1 MKLGSLYPAA
11 SNRRGMT
18 DKNKIYRTENKNQN
32 TIKIQKRT
40 ERIYYMQTRFYRGS
54 RFFIFSISM
63 VIFAIFSIYLLIMG
77 AFVWFNGGCSAFEQM
92 PLILR
97 GICMLLS
104 VILLTMAY
112 CLVGKKLVSLPKQK
126 LKQIAIIAGACMFVL
141 QMVFVM
147 LAKAGIRYDS
157 LKVVDE
163 AIALFS
169 QRGIQ
174 ETDLEGYFARY
185 ANNYAMTIM
194 THWFI
199 KIFRMIGLI
208 RQDFSNAVI
217 VLQFINVL
225 FVDVAF
231 AGCYAFLDKYFSKT
245 TAVLFLLYMVF
256 NPLSYVWL
264 PFYYTNT
271 CSMAFAIWGI
281 YLLYAVFDLI
291 CEKNNKIARQTK
303 KHKVEIEE
311 NVEQSEIQVAA
322 IEENIKK
329 SETDDGFIQQ
339 KHNNI
344 KRILYTMLAGI
355 FFYFGYKI
363 RATVAIALIAAV
375 IGLYCR
381 EKRINLKSFIFALLL
396 FCISFGGTKII
407 YGVVENHYLAFDETD
422 TAFPLTHWISMGLN
436 ELGDGSF
443 NANDEQR
450 TMSYPTAQEK
460 KDATVSLMK
469 ERADQLG
476 VLGIAK
482 LYMRKLSNTYA
493 DGAGGYHSELNIS
506 SDYGLLWQ
514 IVYGV
519 HRDPVLLWTQ
529 IFYLMSLLCSVF
541 AVVSFF
547 QKRLPVEGFVL
558 LLLLTGSYLF
568 QMIWES
574 ATIYSI
580 GTMYLNGCM
589 VALGLPMWKMKH
601 PAENEIKKN
610 SLIPVDDVVE
620 EYTSIE
626 DTTEKQKLLSAN
638 IFGKNREYKKTY
650 GKVFSFCVILFG
662 ILGLGI
668 LIGKLV
674 KTDYVE
680 VSVSVDQFLF
690 QAQEYPAL
698 SYGQC
703 ITQTFESEKDFSIIS
718 FQVRNLSGEYNDSVY
733 LVSLC
738 DQNGNCLQQQQ
749 LIGSETKDYGF
760 CPLCFQNVPGITKYE
775 IRIEKESG
783 EDDLI
788 FLYYDTGHYDTYQK
802 GKMTGP
808 MIEGELA
815 DLLFEV
821 YDREEE

>member
-1 MKLGSLYPAA
+1 
-11 SNRRGMT
+11 
-18 DKNKIYRTENKNQN
+18 
-32 TIKIQKRT
+32 
-40 ERIYYMQTRFYRGS
+40 MQTKFYRGS

-63 VIFAIFSIYLLIMG
+63 AIFATFSMYLLIMG
-77 AFVWFNGGCSAFEQM
+77 AFVWFNGGCSAFEQL
-92 PLILR
+92 PVILR

-104 VILLTMAY
+104 VMLLTMGY
-112 CLVGKKLVSLPKQK
+112 FFLGKKLISLPEQK
-126 LKQIAIIAGACMFVL
+126 LKQIAMMTGACMFVL

-169 QRGIQ
+169 QPGIQ

-231 AGCYAFLDKYFSKT
+231 AGCYAFINKYFSKAK
-245 TAVLFLLYMVF
+245 AVLFLLYMVF

-291 CEKNNKIARQTK
+291 CEKNDKIAKQAETK
-303 KHKVEIEE
+303 IV
-311 NVEQSEIQVAA
+311 
-322 IEENIKK
+322 
-329 SETDDGFIQQ
+329 
-339 KHNNI
+339 
-344 KRILYTMLAGI
+344 LYTMLAGI
-355 FFYFGYKI
+355 IFYFGYKL
-363 RATVAIALIAAV
+363 RATVAIALIATV

-381 EKRINLKSFIFALLL
+381 GKRINLKSFILVLLL
-396 FCISFGGTKII
+396 FSISFGGTKII
-407 YGVVENHYLAFDETD
+407 YGAVEDHYLAFDETD
-422 TAFPLTHWISMGLN
+422 TAFPLTHWIAMGLN

-450 TMSYPTAQEK
+450 TMSYLTAQEK
-460 KDATVSLMK
+460 KDATVSLLK
-469 ERADQLG
+469 ERANELG
-476 VLGIAK
+476 ALGIAK

-506 SDYGLLWQ
+506 SDYGMLWQ

-529 IFYLMSLLCSVF
+529 IFYLMSILCSIF

-589 VALGLPMWKMKH
+589 VALGLPLWKMKH
-601 PAENEIKKN
+601 PAENTIKKK
-610 SLIPVDDVVE
+610 SLVPADDAVE
-620 EYTSIE
+620 EYTLITAEKVVEKDVSIFSE
-626 DTTEKQKLLSAN
+626 GIIKKQSLLSAN
-638 IFGKNREYKKTY
+638 IFGKNRKCKKDYRIVITL
-650 GKVFSFCVILFG
+650 CVILFG

-668 LIGKLV
+668 LIGKLA

-698 SYGQC
+698 SDGQC

-718 FQVRNLSGEYNDSVY
+718 FQVRNLTGAYNDSVY
-733 LVSLC
+733 MISLC
-738 DQNGNCLQQQQ
+738 DQNGNCLQKQQ
-749 LIGSETKDYGF
+749 LIGSETTDYGF
-760 CPLCFQNVPGITKYE
+760 CPLCFQNVPGVTKYE

>member
-1 MKLGSLYPAA
+1 
-11 SNRRGMT
+11 
-18 DKNKIYRTENKNQN
+18 
-32 TIKIQKRT
+32 
-40 ERIYYMQTRFYRGS
+40 MQTKFYRGS

-63 VIFAIFSIYLLIMG
+63 AIFATFSMYLLIMG
-77 AFVWFNGGCSAFEQM
+77 AFVWFNGGCSAFEQL
-92 PLILR
+92 PVILR

-104 VILLTMAY
+104 VMLLTMGY
-112 CLVGKKLVSLPKQK
+112 FFLGKKLISLPEQK
-126 LKQIAIIAGACMFVL
+126 LKQIAMMTGACMFVL

-169 QRGIQ
+169 QPGIQ

-231 AGCYAFLDKYFSKT
+231 AGCYAFINKYFSKAK
-245 TAVLFLLYMVF
+245 AVLFLLYMVF

-291 CEKNNKIARQTK
+291 CEKNDKIAKQAETK
-303 KHKVEIEE
+303 IV
-311 NVEQSEIQVAA
+311 
-322 IEENIKK
+322 
-329 SETDDGFIQQ
+329 
-339 KHNNI
+339 
-344 KRILYTMLAGI
+344 LYTMLAGI
-355 FFYFGYKI
+355 FFYFGYKL

-381 EKRINLKSFIFALLL
+381 EKRINLKSFILVLLL

-407 YGVVENHYLAFDETD
+407 YGAVEDHYLAFDETD
-422 TAFPLTHWISMGLN
+422 TAFPLTHWIAMGLN

-450 TMSYPTAQEK
+450 TMSYLTAQEK
-460 KDATVSLMK
+460 KDATVSLLK
-469 ERADQLG
+469 ERANELG
-476 VLGIAK
+476 ALGIAK

-506 SDYGLLWQ
+506 SDYGMLWQ

-529 IFYLMSLLCSVF
+529 IFYLMSILCSIF

-589 VALGLPMWKMKH
+589 VALGLPLWKMKH
-601 PAENEIKKN
+601 PAENTIKKK
-610 SLIPVDDVVE
+610 SLVPADDAVE
-620 EYTSIE
+620 EYTLITAEKVVEKDVSIFSE
-626 DTTEKQKLLSAN
+626 GIIKKRSLLSAN
-638 IFGKNREYKKTY
+638 IFGKNRKCKKDYRIVITL
-650 GKVFSFCVILFG
+650 CVILFG

-668 LIGKLV
+668 LIGKLA

-698 SYGQC
+698 SDGQC

-718 FQVRNLSGEYNDSVY
+718 FQVRNLTGAYNDSVY
-733 LVSLC
+733 MISLC
-738 DQNGNCLQQQQ
+738 DQNGNCLQKQQ
-749 LIGSETKDYGF
+749 LIGSETTDYGF
-760 CPLCFQNVPGITKYE
+760 CPLCFQNVPGVTKYE

>member
-1 MKLGSLYPAA
+1 
-11 SNRRGMT
+11 
-18 DKNKIYRTENKNQN
+18 
-32 TIKIQKRT
+32 
-40 ERIYYMQTRFYRGS
+40 MQTKFYRGS

-63 VIFAIFSIYLLIMG
+63 AIFATFSMYLLIMG
-77 AFVWFNGGCSAFEQM
+77 AFVWFNGGCSAFEQL
-92 PLILR
+92 PVILR

-104 VILLTMAY
+104 VMLLTMGY
-112 CLVGKKLVSLPKQK
+112 FFLGKKLISLPEQK
-126 LKQIAIIAGACMFVL
+126 LKQIAMMTGACMFVL

-169 QRGIQ
+169 QPGIQ

-231 AGCYAFLDKYFSKT
+231 AGCYAFINKYFSKAK
-245 TAVLFLLYMVF
+245 AVLFLLYMVF

-271 CSMAFAIWGI
+271 CSMGFAIWGI

-291 CEKNNKIARQTK
+291 CEKNDKIAKQAETK
-303 KHKVEIEE
+303 IV
-311 NVEQSEIQVAA
+311 
-322 IEENIKK
+322 
-329 SETDDGFIQQ
+329 
-339 KHNNI
+339 
-344 KRILYTMLAGI
+344 LYTMLAGI
-355 FFYFGYKI
+355 FFYFGYKL

-381 EKRINLKSFIFALLL
+381 GKRINLKSFILVLLL
-396 FCISFGGTKII
+396 FSISFGGTKII
-407 YGVVENHYLAFDETD
+407 YGAVEDHYLAFDETD
-422 TAFPLTHWISMGLN
+422 TAFPLTHWIAMGLN

-450 TMSYPTAQEK
+450 TMSYLTAQEK
-460 KDATVSLMK
+460 KDATVSLLK
-469 ERADQLG
+469 ERANELG
-476 VLGIAK
+476 ALGIAK

-506 SDYGLLWQ
+506 SDYGMLWQ

-529 IFYLMSLLCSVF
+529 IFYLMSILCSIF

-547 QKRLPVEGFVL
+547 QKKLPVEGFVL

-589 VALGLPMWKMKH
+589 VALGLPLWKMKH
-601 PAENEIKKN
+601 PAENTIKKK
-610 SLIPVDDVVE
+610 SLVPADDAVE
-620 EYTSIE
+620 EYTLITAEKVVEKDVSIFSE
-626 DTTEKQKLLSAN
+626 GIIKKRSLLSAN
-638 IFGKNREYKKTY
+638 IFGKNRKCKKDYRIVITL
-650 GKVFSFCVILFG
+650 CVILFG

-668 LIGKLV
+668 LIGKLA

-698 SYGQC
+698 SDGQC

-718 FQVRNLSGEYNDSVY
+718 FQVRNLTGAYNDSVY
-733 LVSLC
+733 MISLC
-738 DQNGNCLQQQQ
+738 DQNGNCLQKQQ
-749 LIGSETKDYGF
+749 LIGSETTDYGF
-760 CPLCFQNVPGITKYE
+760 CPLCFQNVPGVIKYE

>member
-1 MKLGSLYPAA
+1 
-11 SNRRGMT
+11 
-18 DKNKIYRTENKNQN
+18 
-32 TIKIQKRT
+32 
-40 ERIYYMQTRFYRGS
+40 MQTKFYRGS

-63 VIFAIFSIYLLIMG
+63 AIFATFSMYLLIMG
-77 AFVWFNGGCSAFEQM
+77 AFVWFNGGCSAFEQL
-92 PLILR
+92 PVILR
-97 GICMLLS
+97 GICMLMS
-104 VILLTMAY
+104 VMLLTMGY
-112 CLVGKKLVSLPKQK
+112 FFLGKKLISLPEQK
-126 LKQIAIIAGACMFVL
+126 LKQIAMMTGACMFVL

-169 QRGIQ
+169 QPGIQ

-231 AGCYAFLDKYFSKT
+231 AGCYAFINKYFSKAK
-245 TAVLFLLYMVF
+245 AVLFLLYMVF

-291 CEKNNKIARQTK
+291 CEKNDKIAKQAETK
-303 KHKVEIEE
+303 IV
-311 NVEQSEIQVAA
+311 
-322 IEENIKK
+322 
-329 SETDDGFIQQ
+329 
-339 KHNNI
+339 
-344 KRILYTMLAGI
+344 LYTMLAGI
-355 FFYFGYKI
+355 IFYFGYKL

-381 EKRINLKSFIFALLL
+381 GKRINLKSFILVLLL
-396 FCISFGGTKII
+396 FSISFGGTKII
-407 YGVVENHYLAFDETD
+407 YGAVEDHYLAFDETD
-422 TAFPLTHWISMGLN
+422 TAFPLTHWIAMGLN

-450 TMSYPTAQEK
+450 TMSYSTAQEK
-460 KDATVSLMK
+460 KDATVSLLK
-469 ERADQLG
+469 ERANELG
-476 VLGIAK
+476 ALGIAK

-506 SDYGLLWQ
+506 SDYGMLWQ

-529 IFYLMSLLCSVF
+529 IFYLMSILCSIF

-589 VALGLPMWKMKH
+589 VALGLPLWKMKH
-601 PAENEIKKN
+601 PAENTIKKK
-610 SLIPVDDVVE
+610 SLIPADDAVE
-620 EYTSIE
+620 EYTLITAEKVVEKDVSIFSE
-626 DTTEKQKLLSAN
+626 GIIKKQSLLSAN
-638 IFGKNREYKKTY
+638 IFGKNRKCKKDYRIVITL
-650 GKVFSFCVILFG
+650 CVILFG

-668 LIGKLV
+668 LIGKLA

-698 SYGQC
+698 SDGQC

-718 FQVRNLSGEYNDSVY
+718 FQVRNLTGAYNDSVY
-733 LVSLC
+733 MISLC
-738 DQNGNCLQQQQ
+738 DQNGNCLQKQQ
-749 LIGSETKDYGF
+749 LIGSETTDYGF
-760 CPLCFQNVPGITKYE
+760 CPLCFQNVRGVTKYE

>member
-1 MKLGSLYPAA
+1 
-11 SNRRGMT
+11 
-18 DKNKIYRTENKNQN
+18 
-32 TIKIQKRT
+32 
-40 ERIYYMQTRFYRGS
+40 MQTKFYRGS

-63 VIFAIFSIYLLIMG
+63 AVFAIFSIYLLIMG

-92 PLILR
+92 PVILR

-104 VILLTMAY
+104 VMLLAMVY
-112 CLVGKKLVSLPKQK
+112 RIVGKKLVSLPKQK
-126 LKQIAIIAGACMFVL
+126 LKQIALMTGACLFVL

-169 QRGIQ
+169 QPGIQ

-225 FVDVAF
+225 FVDAAF
-231 AGCYAFLDKYFSKT
+231 AGCYAFLNKYFSKAK
-245 TAVLFLLYMVF
+245 AVLFLLYMVF

-281 YLLYAVFDLI
+281 YLLYAIYDLI
-291 CEKNNKIARQTK
+291 CEKNDKIAKT
-303 KHKVEIEE
+303 ID
-311 NVEQSEIQVAA
+311 
-322 IEENIKK
+322 
-329 SETDDGFIQQ
+329 TDNDLKQQ
-339 KHNNI
+339 RRNNI
-344 KRILYTMLAGI
+344 KQILYTILAGI
-355 FFYFGYKI
+355 IFYFGYKL

-381 EKRINLKSFIFALLL
+381 GKRINRKSFILVLLL
-396 FCISFGGTKII
+396 FCISFGGAKII
-407 YGVVENHYLAFDETD
+407 YGAVEDHYLAFDETD
-422 TAFPLTHWISMGLN
+422 TAFPLTHWIAMGLN

-450 TMSYPTAQEK
+450 TMSYPTAKEK
-460 KDATVSLMK
+460 KDATVSLLK
-469 ERADQLG
+469 ERADELG
-476 VLGIAK
+476 ALGIAK

-506 SDYGLLWQ
+506 SDYGLIWQ

-529 IFYLMSLLCSVF
+529 IFYLMSLLCSIF

-580 GTMYLNGCM
+580 GTMYLNGCV
-589 VALGLPMWKMKH
+589 VALGLPMCRMKH
-601 PAENEIKKN
+601 PAE
-610 SLIPVDDVVE
+610 
-620 EYTSIE
+620 
-626 DTTEKQKLLSAN
+626 KLLSAN
-638 IFGKNREYKKTY
+638 IFAN
-650 GKVFSFCVILFG
+650 S
-662 ILGLGI
+662 
-668 LIGKLV
+668 
-674 KTDYVE
+674 
-680 VSVSVDQFLF
+680 
-690 QAQEYPAL
+690 A
-698 SYGQC
+698 
-703 ITQTFESEKDFSIIS
+703 
-718 FQVRNLSGEYNDSVY
+718 
-733 LVSLC
+733 
-738 DQNGNCLQQQQ
+738 
-749 LIGSETKDYGF
+749 
-760 CPLCFQNVPGITKYE
+760 
-775 IRIEKESG
+775 
-783 EDDLI
+783 
-788 FLYYDTGHYDTYQK
+788 
-802 GKMTGP
+802 
-808 MIEGELA
+808 
-815 DLLFEV
+815 
-821 YDREEE
+821 

>member
-1 MKLGSLYPAA
+1 
-11 SNRRGMT
+11 
-18 DKNKIYRTENKNQN
+18 
-32 TIKIQKRT
+32 
-40 ERIYYMQTRFYRGS
+40 MQTKFYRGS

-63 VIFAIFSIYLLIMG
+63 AIFATFSMYLLIMG
-77 AFVWFNGGCSAFEQM
+77 AFVWFNGGCSAFEQL
-92 PLILR
+92 PVVLR

-104 VILLTMAY
+104 VMLLTMGY
-112 CLVGKKLVSLPKQK
+112 FFLGKKLISLPEQK
-126 LKQIAIIAGACMFVL
+126 LKQIAMMTGACMFVL

-169 QRGIQ
+169 QPGIQ

-231 AGCYAFLDKYFSKT
+231 AGCYAFINKYFSKAK
-245 TAVLFLLYMVF
+245 AVLFLLYMVF

-291 CEKNNKIARQTK
+291 CEKNDKIAKQAETK
-303 KHKVEIEE
+303 IV
-311 NVEQSEIQVAA
+311 
-322 IEENIKK
+322 
-329 SETDDGFIQQ
+329 
-339 KHNNI
+339 
-344 KRILYTMLAGI
+344 LYTMLAGI
-355 FFYFGYKI
+355 IFYFGYKL

-381 EKRINLKSFIFALLL
+381 GKRINLKSFILVLLL
-396 FCISFGGTKII
+396 FSISFGGTKII
-407 YGVVENHYLAFDETD
+407 YGAVEDHYLAFDETD
-422 TAFPLTHWISMGLN
+422 TAFPLTHWIAMGLN

-450 TMSYPTAQEK
+450 TMSYLTAQEK
-460 KDATVSLMK
+460 KDATVSLLK
-469 ERADQLG
+469 ERANELG
-476 VLGIAK
+476 ALGIAK

-506 SDYGLLWQ
+506 SDYGMLWQ

-529 IFYLMSLLCSVF
+529 IFYLMSILCSIF

-547 QKRLPVEGFVL
+547 QKKLPVEGFVL

-589 VALGLPMWKMKH
+589 VALGLPLWKMKH
-601 PAENEIKKN
+601 PAENTIKKK
-610 SLIPVDDVVE
+610 SLVPADDVVK
-620 EYTSIE
+620 EYTSIEDTIIE

-638 IFGKNREYKKTY
+638 IFENNRKYKKNNRI
-650 GKVFSFCVILFG
+650 VFTLCVILFG

-668 LIGKLV
+668 LIGKLA

-698 SYGQC
+698 SDGQC

-718 FQVRNLSGEYNDSVY
+718 FQVRNLTGAYNDSVY
-733 LVSLC
+733 MISLC
-738 DQNGNCLQQQQ
+738 DQNGNCLQKQQ
-749 LIGSETKDYGF
+749 LIGSETTDYGF
-760 CPLCFQNVPGITKYE
+760 CPLCFQNVPGVTKYE

>member
-1 MKLGSLYPAA
+1 
-11 SNRRGMT
+11 
-18 DKNKIYRTENKNQN
+18 
-32 TIKIQKRT
+32 
-40 ERIYYMQTRFYRGS
+40 MQTKFYRGS

-63 VIFAIFSIYLLIMG
+63 AIFATFSMYLLIMG
-77 AFVWFNGGCSAFEQM
+77 AFVWFNGGCSAFEQL
-92 PLILR
+92 PVILR

-104 VILLTMAY
+104 VMLLTMGY
-112 CLVGKKLVSLPKQK
+112 FFLGKKLISLPEQK
-126 LKQIAIIAGACMFVL
+126 LKQIAMMTGACMFVL

-169 QRGIQ
+169 QPGIQ

-231 AGCYAFLDKYFSKT
+231 AGCYAFINKYFSKAK
-245 TAVLFLLYMVF
+245 AVLFLLYMVF

-271 CSMAFAIWGI
+271 CSMGFAIWGI

-291 CEKNNKIARQTK
+291 CEKNDKIAKQAETK
-303 KHKVEIEE
+303 IV
-311 NVEQSEIQVAA
+311 
-322 IEENIKK
+322 
-329 SETDDGFIQQ
+329 
-339 KHNNI
+339 
-344 KRILYTMLAGI
+344 LYTMLAGI
-355 FFYFGYKI
+355 FFYFGYKL

-381 EKRINLKSFIFALLL
+381 EKRINLKSFILVLLL

-407 YGVVENHYLAFDETD
+407 YGAVEDHYLAFDETD
-422 TAFPLTHWISMGLN
+422 TAFPLTHWIAMGLN

-450 TMSYPTAQEK
+450 TMSYLTAQEK
-460 KDATVSLMK
+460 KDATVSLLK
-469 ERADQLG
+469 ERANELG
-476 VLGIAK
+476 ALGIAK

-506 SDYGLLWQ
+506 SDYGMLWQ

-529 IFYLMSLLCSVF
+529 IFYLMSILCSIF

-589 VALGLPMWKMKH
+589 VALGLPLWKMKH
-601 PAENEIKKN
+601 PAENTIKKK
-610 SLIPVDDVVE
+610 SLVPADDAVE
-620 EYTSIE
+620 EYTLITAEKVVEKDVSIFSE
-626 DTTEKQKLLSAN
+626 GIIKKRSLLSAN
-638 IFGKNREYKKTY
+638 IFGKNRKCKKDYRIVITL
-650 GKVFSFCVILFG
+650 CVILFG

-668 LIGKLV
+668 LIGKLA

-698 SYGQC
+698 SDGQC

-718 FQVRNLSGEYNDSVY
+718 FQVRNLTGAYNDSVY
-733 LVSLC
+733 MISLC
-738 DQNGNCLQQQQ
+738 DQNGNCLQKQQ
-749 LIGSETKDYGF
+749 LIGSETTDYGF
-760 CPLCFQNVPGITKYE
+760 CPLCFQNVPGVTKYE

>member
-1 MKLGSLYPAA
+1 
-11 SNRRGMT
+11 
-18 DKNKIYRTENKNQN
+18 
-32 TIKIQKRT
+32 
-40 ERIYYMQTRFYRGS
+40 MQTKFYRGS

-63 VIFAIFSIYLLIMG
+63 AIFATFSMYLLIMG
-77 AFVWFNGGCSAFEQM
+77 AFVWFNGGCSAFEQL
-92 PLILR
+92 PVILR

-104 VILLTMAY
+104 VMLLTMGY
-112 CLVGKKLVSLPKQK
+112 FFLGKKLISLPEQK
-126 LKQIAIIAGACMFVL
+126 LKQIAMMTGACMFVL

-169 QRGIQ
+169 QPGIQ

-231 AGCYAFLDKYFSKT
+231 AGCYAFINKYFSKAK
-245 TAVLFLLYMVF
+245 AVLFLLYMVF

-271 CSMAFAIWGI
+271 CSMAFAIWEI

-291 CEKNNKIARQTK
+291 CEKNDKIAKQAETK
-303 KHKVEIEE
+303 IV
-311 NVEQSEIQVAA
+311 
-322 IEENIKK
+322 
-329 SETDDGFIQQ
+329 
-339 KHNNI
+339 
-344 KRILYTMLAGI
+344 LYTMLAGI
-355 FFYFGYKI
+355 IFYFGYKL

-381 EKRINLKSFIFALLL
+381 GKRINLKSFILVLLL
-396 FCISFGGTKII
+396 FSISFGGTKII
-407 YGVVENHYLAFDETD
+407 YGAVEDHYLAFDETD
-422 TAFPLTHWISMGLN
+422 TAFPLTHWIAMGLN

-450 TMSYPTAQEK
+450 TMSYFTAQEK
-460 KDATVSLMK
+460 KDATVSLLK
-469 ERADQLG
+469 ERANELG
-476 VLGIAK
+476 ALGIAK

-506 SDYGLLWQ
+506 SDYGMLWQ

-529 IFYLMSLLCSVF
+529 IFYLMSILCSIF

-547 QKRLPVEGFVL
+547 QKKLPVEGFVL

-589 VALGLPMWKMKH
+589 VALGLPLWEMKYL
-601 PAENEIKKN
+601 AESGIKKN
-610 SLIPVDDVVE
+610 TLLPADDAVE
-620 EYTSIE
+620 EYTLITAEKVVEKDVSIFSE
-626 DTTEKQKLLSAN
+626 GIIKKQSLLSAN
-638 IFGKNREYKKTY
+638 IFEKNRKCKKDYRIVITL
-650 GKVFSFCVILFG
+650 CVILFG

-668 LIGKLV
+668 LIGKLA

-698 SYGQC
+698 SDGQC

-718 FQVRNLSGEYNDSVY
+718 FQVRNLTGAYNDSVY
-733 LVSLC
+733 MISLC
-738 DQNGNCLQQQQ
+738 DQNGNCLQKQQ
-749 LIGSETKDYGF
+749 LIGSETTDYGF
-760 CPLCFQNVPGITKYE
+760 CPLCFQNVPGVTKYE

>member
-1 MKLGSLYPAA
+1 
-11 SNRRGMT
+11 
-18 DKNKIYRTENKNQN
+18 
-32 TIKIQKRT
+32 
-40 ERIYYMQTRFYRGS
+40 
-54 RFFIFSISM
+54 
-63 VIFAIFSIYLLIMG
+63 MG
-77 AFVWFNGGCSAFEQM
+77 AFVWFNGGCSAFEQL
-92 PLILR
+92 PVILR

-104 VILLTMAY
+104 VMLLTMVY
-112 CLVGKKLVSLPKQK
+112 RIVGKKLVSLPKQK
-126 LKQIAIIAGACMFVL
+126 LKQIAMMTGACMFVL

-169 QRGIQ
+169 QPGIQ

-225 FVDVAF
+225 FVDAAF
-231 AGCYAFLDKYFSKT
+231 AGCYAFLNKYFSKAK
-245 TAVLFLLYMVF
+245 AVLFLLYMVF

-281 YLLYAVFDLI
+281 YLLYTVYDLI
-291 CEKNNKIARQTK
+291 CEKNDKITK
-303 KHKVEIEE
+303 QAEMHKATIGENEEQVEKQEVAIGE
-311 NVEQSEIQVAA
+311 NVKQSEIQVVA
-322 IEENIKK
+322 IEENIKQ
-329 SETDDGFIQQ
+329 SETKTEETIDTDNDLKQQ
-339 KHNNI
+339 RRNHI
-344 KRILYTMLAGI
+344 KQILYTILAGI
-355 FFYFGYKI
+355 IFYFGYKL

-381 EKRINLKSFIFALLL
+381 GKRINLKSFILVLLL

-407 YGVVENHYLAFDETD
+407 YGAVEDHYLAFDETD
-422 TAFPLTHWISMGLN
+422 TAFPLTHWIAMGLN

-450 TMSYPTAQEK
+450 TMSYLTAKEK
-460 KDATVSLMK
+460 KDATVSLLK
-469 ERADQLG
+469 ERADELG
-476 VLGIAK
+476 ALGIAK

-506 SDYGLLWQ
+506 SDYGLIWQ

-529 IFYLMSLLCSVF
+529 IFYLMSILCSIF

-601 PAENEIKKN
+601 LTESGIKKN
-610 SLIPVDDVVE
+610 ALLLADDAVE
-620 EYTSIE
+620 EYTLITAEKVVEKDVSIFSE
-626 DTTEKQKLLSAN
+626 GIIKKQSLLSAN
-638 IFGKNREYKKTY
+638 IFENNRKYKKN
-650 GKVFSFCVILFG
+650 KKHNRIVFNLCVILFG

-668 LIGKLV
+668 LIGKLA

-698 SYGQC
+698 SDGQC

-718 FQVRNLSGEYNDSVY
+718 FQVRNLTGAYNDSVY
-733 LVSLC
+733 MISLC
-738 DQNGNCLQQQQ
+738 DQNGNCLQKQQ
-749 LIGSETKDYGF
+749 LIGSETTDYGF
-760 CPLCFQNVPGITKYE
+760 CPLCFQNVPEVTKYE
-775 IRIEKESG
+775 IQIEKEAG

>member
-1 MKLGSLYPAA
+1 
-11 SNRRGMT
+11 
-18 DKNKIYRTENKNQN
+18 
-32 TIKIQKRT
+32 
-40 ERIYYMQTRFYRGS
+40 MQTKFYRGS

-63 VIFAIFSIYLLIMG
+63 AIFATFSMYLLIMG
-77 AFVWFNGGCSAFEQM
+77 AFVWFNGGCSAFEQL
-92 PLILR
+92 PVILR
-97 GICMLLS
+97 GICMLMS
-104 VILLTMAY
+104 VMLLTMGY
-112 CLVGKKLVSLPKQK
+112 FFLGKKLISLPEQK
-126 LKQIAIIAGACMFVL
+126 LKQIAMMTGACMFVL

-169 QRGIQ
+169 QPGIQ

-231 AGCYAFLDKYFSKT
+231 AGCYAFINKYFSKAK
-245 TAVLFLLYMVF
+245 AVLFLLYMVF

-291 CEKNNKIARQTK
+291 CEKNDKIAKQAETK
-303 KHKVEIEE
+303 IV
-311 NVEQSEIQVAA
+311 
-322 IEENIKK
+322 
-329 SETDDGFIQQ
+329 
-339 KHNNI
+339 
-344 KRILYTMLAGI
+344 LYTMLAGI
-355 FFYFGYKI
+355 IFYFGYKL

-381 EKRINLKSFIFALLL
+381 GKRINLKSFILVLLL
-396 FCISFGGTKII
+396 FSISFGGTKII
-407 YGVVENHYLAFDETD
+407 YGAVEDHYLAFDETD
-422 TAFPLTHWISMGLN
+422 TAFPLTHWIAMGLN

-450 TMSYPTAQEK
+450 TMSYSTAQEK
-460 KDATVSLMK
+460 KDATVSLLK
-469 ERADQLG
+469 ERANELG
-476 VLGIAK
+476 ALGIAK

-506 SDYGLLWQ
+506 SDYGMLWQ

-529 IFYLMSLLCSVF
+529 IFYLMSILCSIF

-589 VALGLPMWKMKH
+589 VALGLPLWKMKH
-601 PAENEIKKN
+601 PAENTIKKK
-610 SLIPVDDVVE
+610 SLIPADDAVE
-620 EYTSIE
+620 EYTLITAEKVVEKDVSIFSE
-626 DTTEKQKLLSAN
+626 GIIKKQSLLSAN
-638 IFGKNREYKKTY
+638 IFGKNRKCKKDY
-650 GKVFSFCVILFG
+650 RIVFNLCVILFG

-668 LIGKLV
+668 LIGKLA
-674 KTDYVE
+674 KTDYVK

-698 SYGQC
+698 SDGQC

-718 FQVRNLSGEYNDSVY
+718 FQVRNLTGAYNDSVY
-733 LVSLC
+733 MISLC
-738 DQNGNCLQQQQ
+738 DQNGNCLQKQQ
-749 LIGSETKDYGF
+749 LIGSETTDYGF
-760 CPLCFQNVPGITKYE
+760 CPLCFQNVRGVTKYE

>member
-1 MKLGSLYPAA
+1 
-11 SNRRGMT
+11 
-18 DKNKIYRTENKNQN
+18 
-32 TIKIQKRT
+32 
-40 ERIYYMQTRFYRGS
+40 MQTKFYRGS

-63 VIFAIFSIYLLIMG
+63 AIFATFSMYLLIMG
-77 AFVWFNGGCSAFEQM
+77 AFIWFNGGCSAFEQL
-92 PLILR
+92 PVILR

-104 VILLTMAY
+104 VMLLTMGY
-112 CLVGKKLVSLPKQK
+112 FFLGKKLISLPEQK
-126 LKQIAIIAGACMFVL
+126 LKQIAMMTGACMFVL

-169 QRGIQ
+169 QPGIQ

-231 AGCYAFLDKYFSKT
+231 AGCYAFINKYFSKAK
-245 TAVLFLLYMVF
+245 AVLFLLYMVF

-291 CEKNNKIARQTK
+291 CEKNDKIAKQAETK
-303 KHKVEIEE
+303 IV
-311 NVEQSEIQVAA
+311 
-322 IEENIKK
+322 
-329 SETDDGFIQQ
+329 
-339 KHNNI
+339 
-344 KRILYTMLAGI
+344 LYTMLAGI
-355 FFYFGYKI
+355 IFYFGYKL
-363 RATVAIALIAAV
+363 RATVTIALIAAV

-381 EKRINLKSFIFALLL
+381 GKRINLKSFILVLLL
-396 FCISFGGTKII
+396 FSISFGGTKII
-407 YGVVENHYLAFDETD
+407 YGAVEDHYLAFDETD
-422 TAFPLTHWISMGLN
+422 TAFPLTHWIAMGLN

-450 TMSYPTAQEK
+450 TMSYLTAQEK
-460 KDATVSLMK
+460 KDATVSLLK
-469 ERADQLG
+469 ERANELG
-476 VLGIAK
+476 ALGIAK

-506 SDYGLLWQ
+506 SDYGMLWQ

-529 IFYLMSLLCSVF
+529 IFYLMSILCSIF

-589 VALGLPMWKMKH
+589 VALGLPLWKMKH
-601 PAENEIKKN
+601 PAENTIKKK
-610 SLIPVDDVVE
+610 SLVPADDAVE
-620 EYTSIE
+620 EYTLITAEKVVEKDVSIFSE
-626 DTTEKQKLLSAN
+626 GIIKKRSLLSAN
-638 IFGKNREYKKTY
+638 IFGKNRKCKKDYRIVITL
-650 GKVFSFCVILFG
+650 CVILFG

-668 LIGKLV
+668 LIGKLA

-698 SYGQC
+698 SDGQC

-718 FQVRNLSGEYNDSVY
+718 FQVRNLTGAYNDSVY
-733 LVSLC
+733 MISLC
-738 DQNGNCLQQQQ
+738 DQNGNCLQKQQ
-749 LIGSETKDYGF
+749 LIGSETTDYGF
-760 CPLCFQNVPGITKYE
+760 CPLCFQNVPGVTKYE

>member
-1 MKLGSLYPAA
+1 
-11 SNRRGMT
+11 
-18 DKNKIYRTENKNQN
+18 
-32 TIKIQKRT
+32 
-40 ERIYYMQTRFYRGS
+40 MQTKFYRGS

-63 VIFAIFSIYLLIMG
+63 AIFATFSMYLLIMG
-77 AFVWFNGGCSAFEQM
+77 AFVWFNGGCSAFEQL
-92 PLILR
+92 PVVLR

-104 VILLTMAY
+104 VMLLTMGY
-112 CLVGKKLVSLPKQK
+112 FFLGKKLISLPEQK
-126 LKQIAIIAGACMFVL
+126 LKQIAMMTGACMFVL

-169 QRGIQ
+169 QPGIQ

-231 AGCYAFLDKYFSKT
+231 AGCYAFINKYFSKAK
-245 TAVLFLLYMVF
+245 AVLFLLYMVF

-291 CEKNNKIARQTK
+291 CEKNDKIAKQAETK
-303 KHKVEIEE
+303 IV
-311 NVEQSEIQVAA
+311 
-322 IEENIKK
+322 
-329 SETDDGFIQQ
+329 
-339 KHNNI
+339 
-344 KRILYTMLAGI
+344 LYTMLAGI
-355 FFYFGYKI
+355 FFYFGYKL

-381 EKRINLKSFIFALLL
+381 EKRINLKSFILVLLL

-407 YGVVENHYLAFDETD
+407 YGAVEDHYLAFDETD
-422 TAFPLTHWISMGLN
+422 TAFPLTHWIAMGLN

-450 TMSYPTAQEK
+450 TMSYLTAQEK
-460 KDATVSLMK
+460 KDATVSLLK
-469 ERADQLG
+469 ERANELG
-476 VLGIAK
+476 ALGIAK

-506 SDYGLLWQ
+506 SDYGMLWQ

-529 IFYLMSLLCSVF
+529 IFYLMSILCSIF

-589 VALGLPMWKMKH
+589 VALGLPLWKMKH
-601 PAENEIKKN
+601 PAENTIKKK
-610 SLIPVDDVVE
+610 SLVPADDAVE
-620 EYTSIE
+620 EYTLITAEKVVEKDVSIFSE
-626 DTTEKQKLLSAN
+626 GIIKKRSLLSAN
-638 IFGKNREYKKTY
+638 IFGKNRKCKKDYRIVITL
-650 GKVFSFCVILFG
+650 CVILFG

-668 LIGKLV
+668 LIGKLA

-698 SYGQC
+698 SDGQC

-718 FQVRNLSGEYNDSVY
+718 FQVRNLTGAYNDSVY
-733 LVSLC
+733 MISLC
-738 DQNGNCLQQQQ
+738 DQNGNCLQKQQ
-749 LIGSETKDYGF
+749 LIGSETTDYGF
-760 CPLCFQNVPGITKYE
+760 CPLCFQNVPGVTKYE

>member
-1 MKLGSLYPAA
+1 
-11 SNRRGMT
+11 
-18 DKNKIYRTENKNQN
+18 
-32 TIKIQKRT
+32 
-40 ERIYYMQTRFYRGS
+40 MQTKFYRGS

-63 VIFAIFSIYLLIMG
+63 AVFAIFSIYLLIMG

-92 PLILR
+92 PVILR

-104 VILLTMAY
+104 VMLLTMVY
-112 CLVGKKLVSLPKQK
+112 RIVGKKLVSLPKQK
-126 LKQIAIIAGACMFVL
+126 LKQIALMTGACLFVL

-169 QRGIQ
+169 QPGIQ

-199 KIFRMIGLI
+199 KLFRMIGLI

-225 FVDVAF
+225 FVDAAF
-231 AGCYAFLDKYFSKT
+231 AGCYAFLNKYFSKAK
-245 TAVLFLLYMVF
+245 AVLFLLYMVF

-281 YLLYAVFDLI
+281 YLLYAIYDLI
-291 CEKNNKIARQTK
+291 CEKNDKIAKQAK
-303 KHKVEIEE
+303 KHKAAIGETIQQAEKQKVAIEE

-322 IEENIKK
+322 IEENVEQSEIQVAATGENVEQ
-329 SETDDGFIQQ
+329 SETKTGETIETDNGIIQQ

-344 KRILYTMLAGI
+344 KRILYTILAGI
-355 FFYFGYKI
+355 FFYFGYKL

-381 EKRINLKSFIFALLL
+381 GKRINRKSFILVLLL

-407 YGVVENHYLAFDETD
+407 YGAVEDHYLAFDETD
-422 TAFPLTHWISMGLN
+422 TAFPLTHWIAMGLN

-450 TMSYPTAQEK
+450 TMNYPTAKEK
-460 KDATVSLMK
+460 KDATVSLLK
-469 ERADQLG
+469 DRADELG
-476 VLGIAK
+476 ALGIAK

-506 SDYGLLWQ
+506 SDYGLIWQ

-529 IFYLMSLLCSVF
+529 IFYLMSLLCSIF
-541 AVVSFF
+541 AIVSFF

-580 GTMYLNGCM
+580 GTMYLNGCV

-601 PAENEIKKN
+601 PAE
-610 SLIPVDDVVE
+610 
-620 EYTSIE
+620 
-626 DTTEKQKLLSAN
+626 KLFSAN
-638 IFGKNREYKKTY
+638 IFGKNRECKKDY
-650 GKVFSFCVILFG
+650 RKVFNLCVILFG

-668 LIGKLV
+668 LVGKLA

-718 FQVRNLSGEYNDSVY
+718 FQVRNLTGAYNDSVY
-733 LVSLC
+733 MISLC
-738 DQNGNCLQQQQ
+738 DQNGNCLQKQQ
-749 LIGSETKDYGF
+749 LIGSETTDYGF
-760 CPLCFQNVPGITKYE
+760 CPLCFQNVPEVTKYE
-775 IRIEKESG
+775 IQIEKESG

>member
-1 MKLGSLYPAA
+1 
-11 SNRRGMT
+11 
-18 DKNKIYRTENKNQN
+18 
-32 TIKIQKRT
+32 
-40 ERIYYMQTRFYRGS
+40 MQTKFYRGS

-63 VIFAIFSIYLLIMG
+63 AVFAIFSIYLLIMG

-92 PLILR
+92 PVILR

-104 VILLTMAY
+104 VMLLTMVY
-112 CLVGKKLVSLPKQK
+112 RIVGKKLVSLPKQK
-126 LKQIAIIAGACMFVL
+126 LKQIALMTGACLFVL

-169 QRGIQ
+169 QPGIQ

-199 KIFRMIGLI
+199 KLFRMIGLI

-225 FVDVAF
+225 FVDAAF
-231 AGCYAFLDKYFSKT
+231 AGCYAFLNKYFSKAK
-245 TAVLFLLYMVF
+245 AVLFLLYMVF

-291 CEKNNKIARQTK
+291 CEKKDRIVKQIEK
-303 KHKVEIEE
+303 QKVTIGE
-311 NVEQSEIQVAA
+311 NVKQSETKTAETI
-322 IEENIKK
+322 
-329 SETDDGFIQQ
+329 ETDNGFIQQ

-355 FFYFGYKI
+355 FFYFGYKL

-381 EKRINLKSFIFALLL
+381 GKRINRKSFILVLLL
-396 FCISFGGTKII
+396 FCISFGGAKII
-407 YGVVENHYLAFDETD
+407 YGAVEDHYLAFDETD
-422 TAFPLTHWISMGLN
+422 TAFPLTHWIAMGLN

-450 TMSYPTAQEK
+450 TMSYPTAKEK
-460 KDATVSLMK
+460 KDATVFLLK
-469 ERADQLG
+469 ERADELG
-476 VLGIAK
+476 ALGIAK

-506 SDYGLLWQ
+506 SDYGLIWQ

-529 IFYLMSLLCSVF
+529 IFYLMSLLCSIF

-580 GTMYLNGCM
+580 GTMYLNGCV
-589 VALGLPMWKMKH
+589 VALGLPMCRMKH
-601 PAENEIKKN
+601 PAE
-610 SLIPVDDVVE
+610 
-620 EYTSIE
+620 
-626 DTTEKQKLLSAN
+626 KLLSAN
-638 IFGKNREYKKTY
+638 IFGKNRECKKDY
-650 GKVFSFCVILFG
+650 RKVFNLCVILFG

-668 LIGKLV
+668 LVGKLA

-718 FQVRNLSGEYNDSVY
+718 FQVRNLTGAYNDSVY
-733 LVSLC
+733 MISLF
-738 DQNGNCLQQQQ
+738 DQNGNCLQKQQ
-749 LIGSETKDYGF
+749 LIGSETTDYGF
-760 CPLCFQNVPGITKYE
+760 CPLCFRNVPEVTKYE
-775 IRIEKESG
+775 IQIEKESG

>member
-1 MKLGSLYPAA
+1 
-11 SNRRGMT
+11 
-18 DKNKIYRTENKNQN
+18 
-32 TIKIQKRT
+32 
-40 ERIYYMQTRFYRGS
+40 MQTKFYRGS

-63 VIFAIFSIYLLIMG
+63 AIFATFSMYLLIMG
-77 AFVWFNGGCSAFEQM
+77 AFVWFNGGCSAFEQL
-92 PLILR
+92 PVILR

-104 VILLTMAY
+104 VMLLTMGY
-112 CLVGKKLVSLPKQK
+112 FFLGKKLISLPEQK
-126 LKQIAIIAGACMFVL
+126 LKQIAMMTGACMFVL

-169 QRGIQ
+169 QPGIQ

-231 AGCYAFLDKYFSKT
+231 AGCYAFINKYFSKAK
-245 TAVLFLLYMVF
+245 AVLFLLYMVF

-291 CEKNNKIARQTK
+291 CEKNDKISKQAETK
-303 KHKVEIEE
+303 IV
-311 NVEQSEIQVAA
+311 
-322 IEENIKK
+322 
-329 SETDDGFIQQ
+329 
-339 KHNNI
+339 
-344 KRILYTMLAGI
+344 LYTMLAGI
-355 FFYFGYKI
+355 IFYFGYKL

-381 EKRINLKSFIFALLL
+381 GKRINLKSFILVLLL
-396 FCISFGGTKII
+396 FSISFGGTKII
-407 YGVVENHYLAFDETD
+407 YGAVEDHYLAFDETD
-422 TAFPLTHWISMGLN
+422 TAFPLTHWIAMGLN

-450 TMSYPTAQEK
+450 TMSYFTAQEK
-460 KDATVSLMK
+460 KDATVSLLK
-469 ERADQLG
+469 ERANELG
-476 VLGIAK
+476 ALGIAK

-506 SDYGLLWQ
+506 SDYGMLWQ

-529 IFYLMSLLCSVF
+529 IFYLMSILCSIF

-589 VALGLPMWKMKH
+589 VALGLPLWEMKYL
-601 PAENEIKKN
+601 AESGIKKN
-610 SLIPVDDVVE
+610 TLLPADDAVE
-620 EYTSIE
+620 EYTLITAEKVVEKDVSIFSE
-626 DTTEKQKLLSAN
+626 GIIKKQSLLSAN
-638 IFGKNREYKKTY
+638 IFEKNRKCKKDYRIVITL
-650 GKVFSFCVILFG
+650 CVILFG

-668 LIGKLV
+668 LIGKLA

-698 SYGQC
+698 SDGQC

-718 FQVRNLSGEYNDSVY
+718 FQVRNLTGAYNDSVY
-733 LVSLC
+733 MISLC
-738 DQNGNCLQQQQ
+738 DQNGNCLQKQQ
-749 LIGSETKDYGF
+749 LIGSETTDYGL
-760 CPLCFQNVPGITKYE
+760 CPLCFQNVPGVTKYE

>member
-1 MKLGSLYPAA
+1 
-11 SNRRGMT
+11 
-18 DKNKIYRTENKNQN
+18 
-32 TIKIQKRT
+32 
-40 ERIYYMQTRFYRGS
+40 MQTKFYRGS

-63 VIFAIFSIYLLIMG
+63 AIFATFSMYLLIMG
-77 AFVWFNGGCSAFEQM
+77 AFVWFNGGCSAFEQL
-92 PLILR
+92 PVILR

-104 VILLTMAY
+104 VMLLTMGY
-112 CLVGKKLVSLPKQK
+112 FFLGKKLISLPEQK
-126 LKQIAIIAGACMFVL
+126 LKQIAMMTGACMFVL

-169 QRGIQ
+169 QPGIQ

-231 AGCYAFLDKYFSKT
+231 AGCYAFINKYFSKAK
-245 TAVLFLLYMVF
+245 AVLFLLYMVF

-291 CEKNNKIARQTK
+291 CEKNDKISKQAETK
-303 KHKVEIEE
+303 IV
-311 NVEQSEIQVAA
+311 
-322 IEENIKK
+322 
-329 SETDDGFIQQ
+329 
-339 KHNNI
+339 
-344 KRILYTMLAGI
+344 LYTMLAGI
-355 FFYFGYKI
+355 IFYFGYKL

-381 EKRINLKSFIFALLL
+381 GKRINLKSFILVLLL
-396 FCISFGGTKII
+396 FSISFGGTKII
-407 YGVVENHYLAFDETD
+407 YGAVEDHYLAFDETD
-422 TAFPLTHWISMGLN
+422 TAFPLTHWIAMGLN

-450 TMSYPTAQEK
+450 TMSYFTAQEK
-460 KDATVSLMK
+460 KDATVSLLK
-469 ERADQLG
+469 ERANELG
-476 VLGIAK
+476 ALGIAK

-506 SDYGLLWQ
+506 SDYGMLWQ

-529 IFYLMSLLCSVF
+529 IFYLMSILCSIF

-589 VALGLPMWKMKH
+589 VALGLPLWEMKYL
-601 PAENEIKKN
+601 AESGIKKN
-610 SLIPVDDVVE
+610 TLLPADDAVE
-620 EYTSIE
+620 EYTLITAEKVVEKDVSIFSE
-626 DTTEKQKLLSAN
+626 GIIKKRSLLSAN
-638 IFGKNREYKKTY
+638 IFGKNRKCKKGYRIVITL
-650 GKVFSFCVILFG
+650 CVILFG

-668 LIGKLV
+668 LIGKLA

-698 SYGQC
+698 SDGQC

-718 FQVRNLSGEYNDSVY
+718 FQVRNLTGAYNDSVY
-733 LVSLC
+733 MISLC
-738 DQNGNCLQQQQ
+738 DQNGNCLQKQQ
-749 LIGSETKDYGF
+749 LIGSETTDYGL
-760 CPLCFQNVPGITKYE
+760 CPLCFQNVPGVTKYE